1 MNTYPRIK
9 DEDIL
14 FRDETLDELVAVVDV
29 IYADINED
37 SMNVDVN
44 ANANA
49 NANPNP
55 NPNAMTIYD
64 EFNIN
69 HYHYEHNA
77 LGIFDNNAG
86 NNAADNNSIININSI
101 NNSPIPVS
109 TRGGNIAA
117 ESFLRQPM
125 SPYGWGISRSK
136 DAITAP
142 FSPIAA
148 TMTSMIS
155 MMTPTTATPKKKKKK
170 KKIPPPSTMTAA
182 AHAMITTTTTTD
194 ILMTRST
201 SFCAETS
208 FSSSSSPAAATAATA
223 ATAAVAAAV
232 AAVANLNPTLLN
244 QEEANPSA
252 KDVVNL
258 LCQQHQASASNNM
271 GISQNSIINYNNI
284 INSGTGSGND
294 NGGSDNNGIND
305 INDITTTTTTTS
317 TTTNATTM
325 PTRMT
330 PTTTTTTTMMTSNNV
345 VDDDDDDDDSHHPP
359 FQTIEELEEHI
370 AVSYF
375 MNGMELDRN
384 QIIDESINRSYIY
397 TNDLTSKDQLPE
409 CLFLDVPT
417 SYCVARTLGRYTVNK
432 LRDELLNAINGVS
445 GSNIVGGR
453 GGGRSSKKIK
463 TAGVVKNL
471 DNSIYTVDE
480 VLLPTNPID
489 KFKFKFRLRYAKYGG
504 KLHKMLCPNFMNN
517 NACSYGILVF
527 IPSMKRGSPVDHFW
541 GSIEGVDS
549 LPEICAFVNS
559 RKIDKWCNE
568 IAKRHGLY
576 RGEQPPPDL
585 TVVNTPVNTVNAVT
599 VKINKSRSGSGV
611 VATTMT
617 TTAAAAKKPPPSS
630 TTTKRTS
637 KVTTKKITKKK
648 NAKPNPKKK
657 RGRPKV
663 VRTVAVAV
671 AAVDVDVRIAP
682 RPDAAVAAVAPI
694 IVATNVAVA
703 DITATTTTLGKM
715 ISPDDKDSS
724 KDQLNNNKKVPPIE
738 IEMQAVAFS
747 TSTTTMTTDAETDEF
762 VIAEIDGLVNVMQE

>member
-9 DEDIL
+9 DEDLL
-14 FRDETLDELVAVVDV
+14 FRDAALDELVAVVDA
-29 IYADINED
+29 IDADINED
-37 SMNVDVN
+37 NMNVYVN

-49 NANPNP
+49 NANQ
-55 NPNAMTIYD
+55 NAMTIFD
-64 EFNIN
+64 EVNIN

-77 LGIFDNNAG
+77 LGIFDNNAD

-101 NNSPIPVS
+101 NHSPIPVS

-125 SPYGWGISRSK
+125 SPCGWGISRSK

-155 MMTPTTATPKKKKKK
+155 MMTPATATLKKKKKK
-170 KKIPPPSTMTAA
+170 ELSPPSTTAA
-182 AHAMITTTTTTD
+182 AHAMTTTTTTTD
-194 ILMTRST
+194 TLMTRST
-201 SFCAETS
+201 SFCAESS
-208 FSSSSSPAAATAATA
+208 FSSSSSPAAAV
-223 ATAAVAAAV
+223 AAVAAS
-232 AAVANLNPTLLN
+232 AAFANLNPTLLN
-244 QEEANPSA
+244 QEEANLSA
-252 KDVVNL
+252 KDVVDL

-271 GISQNSIINYNNI
+271 GISQNSINNYTNI

-294 NGGSDNNGIND
+294 NGGSDNND
-305 INDITTTTTTTS
+305 INDITTTT
-317 TTTNATTM
+317 ATTM
-325 PTRMT
+325 PKMMT
-330 PTTTTTTTMMTSNNV
+330 PTMTTMMTSNNV
-345 VDDDDDDDDSHHPP
+345 VVDDDDDDSHHPP

-375 MNGMELDRN
+375 VNGMELDRN
-384 QIIDESINRSYIY
+384 QIIDESIDRSYIY
-397 TNDLTSKDQLPE
+397 TNDLTSNDQLPE

-432 LRDELLNAINGVS
+432 LKDELINAINGVS

-453 GGGRSSKKIK
+453 DGRRSSKKTK
-463 TAGVVKNL
+463 TAHVVKNL
-471 DNSIYTVDE
+471 DNSIYTVDD

-489 KFKFKFRLRYAKYGG
+489 KFKLKFHLRYAKYGG

-541 GSIEGVDS
+541 GSIEGVDP

-585 TVVNTPVNTVNAVT
+585 TVVNIPVNTVNAAT
-599 VKINKSRSGSGV
+599 VQMNKSRSGSGV

-617 TTAAAAKKPPPSS
+617 TAAAAAAAKKPSPS
-630 TTTKRTS
+630 TTKRTI
-637 KVTTKKITKKK
+637 KLTTKKNTKKN
-648 NAKPNPKKK
+648 NAKPKPKKK
-657 RGRPKV
+657 RGRPKAV
-663 VRTVAVAV
+663 GTKAVAITVAP
-671 AAVDVDVRIAP
+671 AAVDVDARIAP
-682 RPDAAVAAVAPI
+682 HPDAVVAAVAAVAPI

-703 DITATTTTLGKM
+703 GIATTTATLGKM
-715 ISPDDKDSS
+715 ISPDDKD
-724 KDQLNNNKKVPPIE
+724 
-738 IEMQAVAFS
+738 
-747 TSTTTMTTDAETDEF
+747 
-762 VIAEIDGLVNVMQE
+762 